1 MNGITDDETKNAQV
15 TDTSDPWAEAFAAVE
30 QASGQSTEPAA
41 QQQGD
46 NQGDGVPQT
55 AEGNDG
61 STDSNSAQHGEGS
74 LADEGAG
81 SELPGAEGTNQFNE
95 ANAGDLEVYTDADIQ
110 VKVDEIKQDAENK
123 AIAAVRDAFLQQPST
138 MFNPETKALG
148 AYPEHPDICKRD
160 NQGVPRFYNP
170 DNGREFT
177 GDNPRR
183 QAQEWC
189 DDYNKQLADAFNKSC
204 QGVIDDMIAKRQP
217 EVEVMKFSS
226 TYNSLDP
233 VRQMMLDNIIEDYE
247 LTDNSGNVI
256 GYSCDLNKAL
266 AQVDRQVASIRQYA
280 SSRGT
285 AAPAT
290 GPALD
295 MPTGN
300 STVRNGEGVAPK
312 SLAEAL
318 EFQQNQILAN
328 RKK

>member
-15 TDTSDPWAEAFAAVE
+15 ADTSDPWAEAFAAVA
-30 QASGQSTEPAA
+30 QTNDQSTEPASEQQDRSDGA
-41 QQQGD
+41 DVPQTTEGTDAGTDTNSAQQGD
-46 NQGDGVPQT
+46 GSLGNAGDGR
-55 AEGNDG
+55 
-61 STDSNSAQHGEGS
+61 
-74 LADEGAG
+74 
-81 SELPGAEGTNQFNE
+81 ELSGAEGSDQFNG
-95 ANAGDLEVYTDADIQ
+95 ADTGDVEVYTDEDIQ
-110 VKVDEIKQDAENK
+110 AKVDEIKQDAENK